1 MKYVKKA
8 IPVEACALDGNHDE
22 WLKDAIKKQIV
33 KMNTDGTAEI
43 ETLEGVQKARKND
56 FIIKGVRGE
65 IYPCRRDIFEET
77 YEELIGVSEVEQN
90 ETVKM
95 KGSEDYKERVKVEY
109 YQTKIRYDKLHQML
123 IKYEAGTLDFTPI
136 CDIEILERQARY
148 MGNYLKCLEI
158 RAEIEKIKLEV

>member
-43 ETLEGVQKARKND
+43 ETLE
-56 FIIKGVRGE
+56 
-65 IYPCRRDIFEET
+65 
-77 YEELIGVSEVEQN
+77 
-90 ETVKM
+90 
-95 KGSEDYKERVKVEY
+95 
-109 YQTKIRYDKLHQML
+109 
-123 IKYEAGTLDFTPI
+123 
-136 CDIEILERQARY
+136 RQARY